1 MDPGGP
7 PTYRS
12 MGEEDDLIPGTGVNM
27 PQMNLGNQKF
37 NQGGFPGK
45 DPKFNAPNVDSKNLK
60 LGEQIQGPNI
70 KGGLNFEQKKESS

>member
-27 PQMNLGNQKF
+27 PQMNLGGNAKF
-37 NQGGFPGK
+37 NPAGFPNK
-45 DPKFNAPNVDSKNLK
+45 EPKFNAPNIDSMKMGN
-60 LGEQIQGPNI
+60 NI
-70 KGGLNFEQKKESS
+70 